1 MRLEG
6 LVRRQ
11 DAGCIK
17 TCPAPN
23 PCACAANEDCIQ
35 VNRDCFQC
43 PKTICEPRAA
53 PSTSKGGVSKGALAG
68 AVVGSILFLAL
79 AACLFLWYRRSQ
91 RINRALAAAKDVKDV
106 PAPAESVLNR
116 PDPNE
121 KPLSVI
127 GKGRSPCDL
136 ALWGSSLYHVSPD
149 EVEPPLQPPYV
160 FSRDGNPF
168 DDTNSI
174 QTAGTGGTNVIP
186 IALVPPEQGQQS
198 IRSGTESVHSA
209 TSGPVRPA
217 RSPDINL
224 NLDHVN
230 VSNDN
235 LRPANYEP
243 STRSGISAVSSV
255 RNSYMSGMT
264 YASDFLTEAPMIMTP
279 TKGPIRQVMGVA
291 KPEVI
296 STGSLSASQ
305 PADSL
310 RPPAYTRP
318 SNKSPLAA
326 TSFGP
331 SDIVPEGD
339 ENSANPF
346 DDKHVSTQAEYALSP
361 PPTATTMQTSRQ
373 ARDSD
378 GSHWTPEGPVLPW
391 AKSDENSRPSSM
403 STQAGSVID
412 IASATRVNVGLMTP
426 GTATS
431 GPRTPYRTTMGRLVS
446 PTGTA
451 ATAGSLQ
458 EQQVRA
464 LAHAQAQAQAQGL
477 DKPRPIS
484 SSSAISATSTRAD
497 SILESFPF
505 VPPSPISNRP
515 IRSPPVSPLGQQ
527 TFSAN
532 ASSPLGQHTF
542 VIAPPSPQ
550 PNAGFEEQVR
560 STESPLPAPPD
571 RRMLGMSTASQLSTA
586 STGLGSF
593 PFQIDSGSDR
603 PDSTLQPPVPFNRQ
617 RASLDTLALTSDL
630 SSYPLGFDRDSVPPP
645 RQDKI

>member
-6 LVRRQ
+6 LERRQ

-23 PCACAANEDCIQ
+23 PCACAANEECIQ
-35 VNRDCFQC
+35 INRDCFAC
-43 PKTICEPRAA
+43 PRTICQARPGT
-53 PSTSKGGVSKGALAG
+53 STSKGGVSKGALAG

-79 AACLFLWYRRSQ
+79 AACLFLWYRRNQ
-91 RINRALAAAKDVKDV
+91 RLNRALAAARDVKDV

-121 KPLSVI
+121 KPLSI
-127 GKGRSPCDL
+127 AGR
-136 ALWGSSLYHVSPD
+136 D
-149 EVEPPLQPPYV
+149 EPEPPLQPPYV

-198 IRSGTESVHSA
+198 MRSGTPSVHSGA
-209 TSGPVRPA
+209 SGPVRPS

-235 LRPANYEP
+235 LRPKNYEP
-243 STRSGISAVSSV
+243 STISGISSN
-255 RNSYMSGMT
+255 RLSYMSGMT

-279 TKGPIRQVMGVA
+279 TKGPIRQVMGLA

-296 STGSLSASQ
+296 NTGTLSSSPSQ
-305 PADSL
+305 DSL
-310 RPPAYTRP
+310 KPPAYSRP
-318 SNKSPLAA
+318 SGKSPLAS

-331 SDIVPEGD
+331 SDVVPEGD
-339 ENSANPF
+339 ESGANPF
-346 DDKHVSTQAEYALSP
+346 DDKHISTQADYSASP
-361 PPTATTMQTSRQ
+361 PHTATTMQTSQ
-373 ARDSD
+373 QNCDSGD
-378 GSHWTPEGPVLPW
+378 SHWTPQGPSLPW
-391 AKSDENSRPSSM
+391 AKSDDSTRPSSM
-403 STQAGSVID
+403 STQAGSIID
-412 IASATRVNVGLMTP
+412 IGSATRVNVGLMTP
-426 GTATS
+426 GTANS
-431 GPRTPYRTTMGRLVS
+431 GGLRSPYRTTMGRLVS
-446 PTGTA
+446 PSNTA

-515 IRSPPVSPLGQQ
+515 IRSPPVSPLAQQ
-527 TFSAN
+527 TFSASA

-542 VIAPPSPQ
+542 VVAPPSPQ
-550 PNAGFEEQVR
+550 PSGGFYDQSEAP
-560 STESPLPAPPD
+560 ESPLPAPPD
-571 RRMLGMSTASQLSTA
+571 RRTLGMSTASQMSTA

-630 SSYPLGFDRDSVPPP
+630 SSYPLGFDRDSLPPP
-645 RQDKI
+645 RKDQI

>member
-6 LVRRQ
+6 LERRQ

-17 TCPAPN
+17 TCPAAN
-23 PCACAANEDCIQ
+23 PCACAANEECILI
-35 VNRDCFQC
+35 NRDCFTC
-43 PKTICEPRAA
+43 PKTICEARPGTA
-53 PSTSKGGVSKGALAG
+53 SSKGGVSKGALAG
-68 AVVGSILFLAL
+68 AVVGSILFLAV
-79 AACLFLWYRRSQ
+79 AVCLFLWYRRNQ
-91 RINRALAAAKDVKDV
+91 RINRALSAAKDVKDV
-106 PAPAESVLNR
+106 PAPAASVLNR

-121 KPLSVI
+121 KAQSI
-127 GKGRSPCDL
+127 AGK
-136 ALWGSSLYHVSPD
+136 D
-149 EVEPPLQPPYV
+149 EDDPVLEPPYA

-168 DDTNSI
+168 EDNHSI

-186 IALVPPEQGQQS
+186 IALVPPEQGRQS
-198 IRSGTESVHSA
+198 MLTGTDSLQS
-209 TSGPVRPA
+209 TGSGPVRPA

-235 LRPANYEP
+235 LRPGNYEP
-243 STRSGISAVSSV
+243 STISGISAVSSN
-255 RNSYMSGMT
+255 RQSYMSGMT

-279 TKGPIRQVMGVA
+279 TKGPIRQVMGLA

-296 STGSLSASQ
+296 STGSLSAQ
-305 PADSL
+305 PSMDSL
-310 RPPAYTRP
+310 KPPAYTRP
-318 SNKSPLAA
+318 SGKSPLAA

-331 SDIVPEGD
+331 GDVVQEGD
-339 ENSANPF
+339 EANPF
-346 DDKHVSTQAEYALSP
+346 DDKHSSTQADYAISP
-361 PPTATTMQTSRQ
+361 PHTASTIHTRQ
-373 ARDSD
+373 DRDSNA
-378 GSHWTPEGPVLPW
+378 SHWTPEGPVLPW
-391 AKSDENSRPSSM
+391 AKNDEKSRPSSM

-431 GPRTPYRTTMGRLVS
+431 GERTPYRTTMGRLIS

-484 SSSAISATSTRAD
+484 GSSAISATSTRAD

-515 IRSPPVSPLGQQ
+515 IRSPPVSPLAQQ
-527 TFSAN
+527 SFNAG
-532 ASSPLGQHTF
+532 ASSPLAQHTF
-542 VIAPPSPQ
+542 TVAPPSPQ
-550 PNAGFEEQVR
+550 PNAGFDAFDTQAE
-560 STESPLPAPPD
+560 STGGALPAPPN
-571 RRMLGMSTASQLSTA
+571 RRVLGMSTASQLSTA

-645 RQDKI
+645 RKNNI

>member
-1 MRLEG
+1 MRIEG

-17 TCPAPN
+17 TCPAAN
-23 PCACAANEDCIQ
+23 PCSCAANEECILI
-35 VNRDCFQC
+35 NRDCFTC
-43 PKTICEPRAA
+43 PKTICEARAGT
-53 PSTSKGGVSKGALAG
+53 SSSKGGVSKGALAG

-79 AACLFLWYRRSQ
+79 AVCLFLWYRRNQ
-91 RINRALAAAKDVKDV
+91 RINRALSAAQDVKDV
-106 PAPAESVLNR
+106 PAPAASVLNR

-121 KPLSVI
+121 KALSI
-127 GKGRSPCDL
+127 AGR
-136 ALWGSSLYHVSPD
+136 D
-149 EVEPPLQPPYV
+149 EDEPPLEPPYV

-198 IRSGTESVHSA
+198 IRTGTESLQS
-209 TSGPVRPA
+209 TGSGPVRPA

-235 LRPANYEP
+235 LRPGNYEP
-243 STRSGISAVSSV
+243 STISGISAVSSN
-255 RNSYMSGMT
+255 RQSYMSGMT

-296 STGSLSASQ
+296 NTGTLSGSSSM
-305 PADSL
+305 DSL
-310 RPPAYTRP
+310 KPPVYTRP
-318 SNKSPLAA
+318 SGKSPLAA

-331 SDIVPEGD
+331 NDVVPEGD
-339 ENSANPF
+339 ENGANPF
-346 DDKHVSTQAEYALSP
+346 DDKHSSTQAEYAISP
-361 PPTATTMQTSRQ
+361 PHTATTIHTARQ
-373 ARDSD
+373 DRDSI
-378 GSHWTPEGPVLPW
+378 GSHWTPDGPVLPW
-391 AKSDENSRPSSM
+391 AKGGNDENSRPSSM

-431 GPRTPYRTTMGRLVS
+431 GQRTPYRTTIGRLIS

-484 SSSAISATSTRAD
+484 GSSAISATSTRAD

-515 IRSPPVSPLGQQ
+515 IRSPPVSPLAQQ
-527 TFSAN
+527 SFHAG
-532 ASSPLGQHTF
+532 ASSPLAQHTF
-542 VIAPPSPQ
+542 TIAPPSPQ
-550 PNAGFEEQVR
+550 PNASFDDQA
-560 STESPLPAPPD
+560 ESIEGALPAPPN
-571 RRMLGMSTASQLSTA
+571 RKMLGMSTASQMSTA

-645 RQDKI
+645 RKDQI